1 MAEPLR
7 ASSQKRFF
15 SWGDVIAGVSVAL
28 VGIPQALAYAKL
40 AGLPAYHGLY
50 AAALPPLAAAFF
62 ASSRYLQTGPVALT
76 ALLTLGALS
85 PLVATGS
92 PRYIAMAALLALVVG
107 LARLVLGLLRAGF
120 VAFLLSEP
128 VLLGFTTGAA
138 LLIIVSQLSGALGV
152 AAPVEGV
159 LAQAFWAVRHPE
171 AWEVASLGL
180 TIATVALILGSR
192 RVHPLVPGVLLAT
205 LLGLAYSLI
214 ADYQGPQ
221 LTDIPVGLPPLD
233 LSFPWSTLPLLIVP
247 GVVIA
252 LVGFAEPA
260 SIARTFATLDRQPWN
275 PSREFVSQGV
285 ANLVSGL
292 SGGFPVGGSFARSS
306 LNRLAGAKTRW
317 SGAITGLVVLLFLP
331 FAFVLSP
338 LPRAV
343 LSAIVIGAVLN
354 LVRLR
359 ALTGL
364 WRLSKPQ
371 AVVAWFTFVMTLV
384 LAPRVDQA
392 VLLGILLAG
401 VVHFWRELSPTVR
414 SWTDEDTLHLEPRGV
429 LWFGSAPGV
438 ESAVVELLS
447 KHTGLERVVIHMGGL
462 GRVDLTG
469 ALTLKRLLGDMS
481 AAGIEAELADVPP
494 HAFRILGRCLG
505 WELGQPPQP
514 SRGPAASSGRD

>member
-7 ASSQKRFF
+7 ASGQTPFF
-15 SWGDVIAGVSVAL
+15 SRGDVIAGVSVAL
-28 VGIPQALAYAKL
+28 IGIPQAMAYAEL
-40 AGLPAYHGLY
+40 AGLPAHHGLY

-62 ASSRYLQTGPVALT
+62 ASSRYLQTGPVAVT
-76 ALLTLGALS
+76 SLLTLGALS

-92 PRYIAMAALLALVVG
+92 ARYVAMAALLALVVG
-107 LARLVLGLLRAGF
+107 LARVALGFLRAGA

-128 VLLGFTTGAA
+128 VLMGFTTGAA
-138 LLIIVSQLSGALGV
+138 LLIIFSQLPGALGV
-152 AAPVEGV
+152 VAPLEGV
-159 LAQAFWAVRHPE
+159 VGRAFWAMRHVE

-180 TIATVALILGSR
+180 AAMTVLLIVGSR

-205 LLGLAYSLI
+205 LVGLGYSLV
-214 ADYQGPQ
+214 AGYEGPR
-221 LTDIPVGLPPLD
+221 LGTVPTGLPPIELG
-233 LSFPWSTLPLLIVP
+233 LPWSTLPLLIVP
-247 GVVIA
+247 GIVIA

-260 SIARTFATLDRQPWN
+260 SIARTFAAQERQPWN

-285 ANLVSGL
+285 ANLVSGI
-292 SGGFPVGGSFARSS
+292 SGGFPVGGSFSRSS

-317 SGAITGLVVLLFLP
+317 SGAVKGLAVLLFLP

-343 LSAIVIGAVLN
+343 LSAIVIAAVLN

-359 ALTGL
+359 ALAGL

-371 AVVAWFTFVMTLV
+371 AVVAWFTFLMTLG

-392 VLLGILLAG
+392 VLLGILFAG
-401 VVHFWRELSPTVR
+401 VVHFWRELTPTVR

-438 ESAVVELLS
+438 ESAVVDLLS

-505 WELGQPPQP
+505 WRPDRPQADTP
-514 SRGPAASSGRD
+514 TSRSGL